1 MNRKCEFLLQ
11 QVEFLSSVALFA
23 GVDKKFTY
31 PTDELTRL
39 WKLLLLNQFHDV
51 LPGSSIT
58 LVNMSH
64 VTTKPVFGVSDQVR
78 HKQSC
83 TATDDC

>member
-11 QVEFLSSVALFA
+11 NVEFLSSVALLSGSSQNFQ
-23 GVDKKFTY
+23 Y
-31 PTDELTRL
+31 PQNELTRL

-58 LVNMSH
+58 IVSAGG
-64 VTTKPVFGVSDQVR
+64 PVADIHPV
-78 HKQSC
+78 
-83 TATDDC
+83 

>member
-11 QVEFLSSVALFA
+11 EVEFLSSVALFSA
-23 GVDKKFTY
+23 SDKKFTY
-31 PTDELTRL
+31 PAAELARL

-58 LVNMSH
+58 LVNIYELPHDKTNMR
-64 VTTKPVFGVSDQVR
+64 VCPQ
-78 HKQSC
+78 
-83 TATDDC
+83 